1 MGYVV
6 ISYDIS
12 DDGGRSK
19 VASTLEGY
27 GQRVQYSVFECRID
41 EKTLK
46 KLLDK
51 IRTFPKG
58 EDSIRVYRIC
68 EGCLRKVTI
77 MGRGQIKEESK
88 FLVV

>member
-1 MGYVV
+1 M

-12 DDGGRSK
+12 DDGCRTK
-19 VASTLEGY
+19 VSGILEGY

-46 KLLDK
+46 KLLDR

-58 EDSIRVYRIC
+58 KDSIRVYRIC
-68 EGCLRKVTI
+68 EGCLKKVTI
-77 MGRGQIKEESK
+77 IGRGQIKEESK